1 MFSTKDISR
10 FSQLETPF
18 YYYDLALLQTTL
30 TACAAAAKVYNFHV
44 HYAMKANFNQ
54 IVLEKIKATG
64 FGADCV
70 SGGEVNKA
78 IELGFDKSQVVFAG
92 VGKSDKEIKDALD
105 HDIFCFNVESIQ
117 ELEVINELAAQKG
130 KKAKVAIRINPN
142 VDAHTHHNITTGLD
156 ENKFGIN
163 SWDLTACADMLK
175 NCAQLE
181 FIGIHFHIGSQI
193 TNLDV
198 YKNLCVRVNEFATWF
213 EDRGFM
219 IKVLNV
225 GGGLGIDYHN
235 PEQQVPDFAAYFKI
249 FQDFLEVRSNQEVHF
264 ELGRALVGQSSS
276 LISKVLYV
284 KNGKK
289 KNFIIL
295 DAGMTELMR
304 PALYQA
310 YHKIEN
316 ISAVPATKTGERVDS
331 TETGV
336 KAEKDVNTEN
346 TDVSVETAVKYDVV
360 GPICES
366 TDCFGK
372 EVELPETQ
380 RGDLIAIRSTG
391 AYGEVMASHYNL
403 REAVN
408 VAFSE

>member
-1 MFSTKDISR
+1 MFSNKDIAR
-10 FSQLETPF
+10 FANLETPF
-18 YYYDLALLQTTL
+18 YYYDLNLLQDTL
-30 TACAAAAKVYNFHV
+30 NTCAAAAKLYNFHV
-44 HYAMKANFNQ
+44 HYAMKANFNTK
-54 IVLEKIKATG
+54 VLDCIKAIG

-78 IELGFDKSQVVFAG
+78 VETGFDKGQIVFAG
-92 VGKSDKEIKDALD
+92 VGKSDKEINHALD
-105 HDIFCFNVESIQ
+105 QDIFCFNVESVQ
-117 ELEVINELAAQKG
+117 ELEVINELAAKKG
-130 KKAKVAIRINPN
+130 KKARVAIRINPN

-156 ENKFGIN
+156 ENKFGVN
-163 SWDLTACADMLK
+163 SWDLPQCAETLRASDHI
-175 NCAQLE
+175 E

-198 YKNLCVRVNEFATWF
+198 YKNLCVRVNEFALWF
-213 EDRGFM
+213 EERGFNV
-219 IKVLNV
+219 KVLNV

-235 PEQQVPDFAAYFKI
+235 PDQQIPDFSSYFKI
-249 FQDFLEVRSNQEVHF
+249 FSEFLDIKAGQEVHF
-264 ELGRALVGQSSS
+264 ELGRALVGQSAS

-289 KNFIIL
+289 KNFVVL

-316 ISAVPATKTGERVDS
+316 LTRGK
-331 TETGV
+331 
-336 KAEKDVNTEN
+336 
-346 TDVSVETAVKYDVV
+346 ETALKYDIV

-372 EVELPETQ
+372 EVEQPETF
-380 RGDLIAIRSTG
+380 RGDLYAIRSAG
-391 AYGEVMASHYNL
+391 AYGEVMASKYNL
-403 REAVN
+403 RDEIRSVY
-408 VAFSE
+408 SEKA

>member
-1 MFSTKDISR
+1 MFSDKDIAR
-10 FSQLETPF
+10 FANLETPF
-18 YYYDLALLQTTL
+18 YYYDLTLLQKTL
-30 TACAAAAKVYNFHV
+30 SDCAAAAKVYNFHV
-44 HYAMKANFNQ
+44 HYAMKANFNPA
-54 IVLEKIKATG
+54 VLQKIKAVG

-78 IELGFDKSQVVFAG
+78 IEIGFDKKQVVFAG
-92 VGKSDKEIKDALD
+92 VGKSDREINAALD
-105 HDIFCFNVESIQ
+105 HDIFCFNVESVQ
-117 ELEVINELAAQKG
+117 ELEVINELAEKKG
-130 KKAKVAIRINPN
+130 KLARVAIRINPN

-156 ENKFGIN
+156 ENKFGVN
-163 SWDLTACADMLK
+163 SWDLTACAEMLK
-175 NCAQLE
+175 KSPNLE
-181 FIGIHFHIGSQI
+181 FIGVHFHIGSQI
-193 TNLDV
+193 TNMDV
-198 YKNLCVRVNEFATWF
+198 YKNLCVRVNEFAGWF
-213 EDRGFM
+213 EERGF
-219 IKVLNV
+219 IVKVLNV

-235 PEQQVPDFAAYFKI
+235 PEQQVPDFAAYFKV
-249 FQDFLEVRSNQEVHF
+249 FQEFLEVRSNQEVHF
-264 ELGRALVGQSSS
+264 ELGRALVGQCAS

-316 ISAVPATKTGERVDS
+316 ISKLALAD
-331 TETGV
+331 
-336 KAEKDVNTEN
+336 
-346 TDVSVETAVKYDVV
+346 AVKYDVV

-372 EVELPETQ
+372 EVELPETL
-380 RGDLIAIRSTG
+380 RGDLIALRSTG

-403 REAVN
+403 RENIVS
-408 VAFSE
+408 VYDTEG

>member
-1 MFSTKDISR
+1 MFSDKDISY
-10 FSQLETPF
+10 FATLETPF
-18 YYYDLALLQTTL
+18 YYYDLALLQRTL
-30 TACAAAAKVYNFHV
+30 SNCSDAAKLYNFHV
-44 HYAMKANFNQ
+44 HYAMKANFNSR
-54 IVLEKIKATG
+54 VLEKIKEAG

-70 SGGEVNKA
+70 SGGEVSKA
-78 IELGFDKSQVVFAG
+78 IELGFDKDQVVFAG
-92 VGKSDKEIKDALD
+92 VGKSDKEINDALD
-105 HDIFCFNVESIQ
+105 QDIYCFNVESIQ
-117 ELEVINELAAQKG
+117 ELEVINELAGVKG
-130 KKAKVAIRINPN
+130 KKARVAIRINPN

-163 SWDLTACADMLK
+163 SWDLPLCADTLK
-175 NCAQLE
+175 KSAQLE

-198 YKNLCVRVNEFATWF
+198 YKNLCVRVNEFAEWF
-213 EDRGFM
+213 EERGFTV
-219 IKVLNV
+219 KVLNV
-225 GGGLGIDYHN
+225 GGGLGIDYHH
-235 PEQQVPDFAAYFKI
+235 PEGQIPDFSSYFKI
-249 FQDFLEVRSNQEVHF
+249 FNEFLNVRPNQEVHF
-264 ELGRALVGQSSS
+264 ELGRALVGQSAS

-289 KNFIIL
+289 KNFIVL

-316 ISAVPATKTGERVDS
+316 VS
-331 TETGV
+331 
-336 KAEKDVNTEN
+336 KALTAP
-346 TDVSVETAVKYDVV
+346 AVKYDVV

-372 EVELPETQ
+372 EVELPETF
-380 RGDLIAIRSTG
+380 RNDLIALRSAG

-403 REAVN
+403 RNEIRGIY
-408 VAFSE
+408 SEG

>member
-1 MFSTKDISR
+1 MFSNQDITE
-10 FSQLETPF
+10 FTHQETPF
-18 YYYDLALLQTTL
+18 YYYDLALLQDTL
-30 TACAAAAKVYNFHV
+30 NACADAAKVYNFHV
-44 HYAMKANFNQ
+44 HYAMKANFNPE
-54 IVLEKIKATG
+54 VLKKIQATG

-70 SGGEVNKA
+70 SGGEVMKA
-78 IELGFDKSQVVFAG
+78 ITVGFDKNKVVFAG
-92 VGKSDKEIKDALD
+92 VGKSDKEINEALD
-105 HDIFCFNVESIQ
+105 RDIFCFNVESIQ
-117 ELEVINELAAQKG
+117 ELQVINELAAKKG

-163 SWDLTACADMLK
+163 SWDLGACADTLK
-175 NCAQLE
+175 QCAELE

-198 YKNLCVRVNEFATWF
+198 YKNLCVRVNEFAAWF
-213 EDRGFM
+213 EDRGFRVR
-219 IKVLNV
+219 VLNV
-225 GGGLGIDYHN
+225 GGGLGIDYHH
-235 PEQQVPDFAAYFKI
+235 PDQQIPDFTAYFKI
-249 FQDFLEVRSNQEVHF
+249 FDEFLTVRPNQEVHF

-276 LISKVLYV
+276 LISRVLYV

-316 ISAVPATKTGERVDS
+316 ISRDGSVAT
-331 TETGV
+331 
-336 KAEKDVNTEN
+336 VN
-346 TDVSVETAVKYDVV
+346 YDVV

-372 EVELPETQ
+372 EVELPETE

-391 AYGEVMASHYNL
+391 AYGEVMASQYNL
-403 REAVN
+403 RDAVN
-408 VAFSE
+408 VRYNK

>member
-1 MFSTKDISR
+1 MFSDKDISH
-10 FSQLETPF
+10 FANLETPF
-18 YYYDLALLQTTL
+18 YFYDLTLLQKTL
-30 TACAAAAKVYNFHV
+30 STCADAAKLYNFHV
-44 HYAMKANFNQ
+44 HYAMKANFNAR
-54 IVLEKIKATG
+54 VLEKIKDTG

-70 SGGEVNKA
+70 SGGEVSKA
-78 IELGFDKSQVVFAG
+78 IEVGFKKDQVVFAG
-92 VGKSDKEIKDALD
+92 VGKSDKEINGALD
-105 HDIFCFNVESIQ
+105 NDIFCFNVESIQ
-117 ELEVINELAAQKG
+117 ELEVIDELAG
-130 KKAKVAIRINPN
+130 KKNKKARVAIRINPN

-163 SWDLTACADMLK
+163 SWDLPLCAETLK
-175 NCAQLE
+175 KSANLE
-181 FIGIHFHIGSQI
+181 FLGIHFHIGSQI

-198 YKNLCVRVNEFATWF
+198 YKNLCVRVNEFAAWF
-213 EDRGFM
+213 EERGFTV
-219 IKVLNV
+219 KVLNV

-235 PEQQVPDFAAYFKI
+235 PEQQIPDFGAYFKI
-249 FQDFLEVRSNQEVHF
+249 FSEFLNVRSNQEVHF

-310 YHKIEN
+310 YHKISN
-316 ISAVPATKTGERVDS
+316 ISRL
-331 TETGV
+331 TE
-336 KAEKDVNTEN
+336 AD
-346 TDVSVETAVKYDVV
+346 ALKYDVV

-372 EVELPETQ
+372 EVELPTTV
-380 RGDLIAIRSTG
+380 RGDLIALNSTG

-403 REAVN
+403 RENIVSVYN
-408 VAFSE
+408 TDI

>member
-1 MFSTKDISR
+1 MFSDKDISH
-10 FSQLETPF
+10 FASLETPF
-18 YYYDLALLQTTL
+18 YFYDLTLLQKTL
-30 TACAAAAKVYNFHV
+30 STCADAAKLYNFHV

-54 IVLEKIKATG
+54 RVLEKIKATG

-70 SGGEVNKA
+70 SGGEVSKA
-78 IELGFDKSQVVFAG
+78 IEVGFSKDQVVFAG
-92 VGKSDKEIKDALD
+92 VGKSDKEINGALD
-105 HDIFCFNVESIQ
+105 NDIFCFNVESIQ
-117 ELEVINELAAQKG
+117 ELEVINELAG
-130 KKAKVAIRINPN
+130 KKNKKARVAIRINPN

-163 SWDLTACADMLK
+163 SWDLPLCAETLK
-175 NCAQLE
+175 KSPNLE

-198 YKNLCVRVNEFATWF
+198 YKNLCVRVNEFAEWF
-213 EDRGFM
+213 EERGFTV
-219 IKVLNV
+219 KVLNV

-235 PEQQVPDFAAYFKI
+235 PEQQIPDFSSYFEI
-249 FQDFLEVRSNQEVHF
+249 FNDFLNVRSNQEVHF

-310 YHKIEN
+310 YHKISN
-316 ISAVPATKTGERVDS
+316 ISRLSES
-331 TETGV
+331 
-336 KAEKDVNTEN
+336 N
-346 TDVSVETAVKYDVV
+346 SVKYDVV

-372 EVELPETQ
+372 EVELPGTL
-380 RGDLIAIRSTG
+380 RGDLIALNSTG

-403 REAVN
+403 RENIVSVYN
-408 VAFSE
+408 TDI

>member
-1 MFSTKDISR
+1 MFSDKDISH
-10 FSQLETPF
+10 FANLETPF
-18 YYYDLALLQTTL
+18 YYYDLSLLQKTL
-30 TACAAAAKVYNFHV
+30 SNCADAAKLYNFHV
-44 HYAMKANFNQ
+44 HYAMKANFNPK
-54 IVLEKIKATG
+54 VLQSIKATG

-78 IELGFDKSQVVFAG
+78 IEVGFDKGRIVFAG
-92 VGKSDKEIKDALD
+92 VGKSDKEINTALD
-105 HDIFCFNVESIQ
+105 SDIFCFNVESIQ
-117 ELEVINELAAQKG
+117 ELEVINELAAAKQ
-130 KKAKVAIRINPN
+130 KKASVAIRINPN

-163 SWDLTACADMLK
+163 SWDLPICAETLK
-175 NCAQLE
+175 KCVNLE

-198 YKNLCVRVNEFATWF
+198 YKNLCVRVNEFSKWF
-213 EDRGFM
+213 EERGFAV
-219 IKVLNV
+219 KVLNV

-235 PEQQVPDFAAYFKI
+235 PNGQIPDFLSYFKI
-249 FQDFLEVRSNQEVHF
+249 FNDFLNVRPNQEVHF

-310 YHKIEN
+310 YHQIEN
-316 ISAVPATKTGERVDS
+316 LSRLSHPLTI
-331 TETGV
+331 
-336 KAEKDVNTEN
+336 
-346 TDVSVETAVKYDVV
+346 KYDVV

-372 EVELPETQ
+372 EVELPETL
-380 RGDLIAIRSTG
+380 RGDLIALRSTG

-403 REAVN
+403 RENIQSVYSA
-408 VAFSE
+408 

>member
-1 MFSTKDISR
+1 MFSNKDIAQ
-10 FSQLETPF
+10 FANLETPF
-18 YYYDLALLQTTL
+18 YYYDLSLLQDTL
-30 TACAAAAKVYNFHV
+30 SACASAAKVYGFHV
-44 HYAMKANFNQ
+44 HYAMKANFNE
-54 IVLEKIKATG
+54 VLLQKIKETG

-70 SGGEVNKA
+70 SGNEVKKA
-78 IELGFDKSQVVFAG
+78 VEVGFPNAQIVFAG
-92 VGKSDKEIKDALD
+92 VGKSDREINEALD
-105 HDIFCFNVESIQ
+105 QDIFCFNVESIQ
-117 ELEVINELAAQKG
+117 ELEVINELAA
-130 KKAKVAIRINPN
+130 KKNKTAKVAIRINPN

-163 SWDLTACADMLK
+163 SWDLPACADMLK
-175 NCAQLE
+175 QCPQLE
-181 FIGIHFHIGSQI
+181 FVGIHFHIGSQI

-198 YKNLCVRVNEFATWF
+198 YKNLCVRVNEFAKWF
-213 EDRGFM
+213 EERGF
-219 IKVLNV
+219 IVRILNV
-225 GGGLGIDYHN
+225 GGGLGINYHQ
-235 PEQQVPDFAAYFKI
+235 PEAQIPDFEAYFKI
-249 FQDFLEVRSNQEVHF
+249 FNDFLEVRSNQEVHF

-310 YHKIEN
+310 YHQIEN
-316 ISAVPATKTGERVDS
+316 LSKREEGIST
-331 TETGV
+331 
-336 KAEKDVNTEN
+336 
-346 TDVSVETAVKYDVV
+346 KYDVV

-372 EVELPETQ
+372 EVEMQETS

-403 REAVN
+403 REN
-408 VAFSE
+408 VRVAYSEL

>member
-1 MFSTKDISR
+1 MFSNKDIAQ
-10 FSQLETPF
+10 FANLETPF
-18 YYYDLALLQTTL
+18 YYYNLSLLQDTL
-30 TACAAAAKVYNFHV
+30 GACASAAKVYGFHV
-44 HYAMKANFNQ
+44 HYAMKANFNE
-54 IVLEKIKATG
+54 VLLQKIKETG

-70 SGGEVNKA
+70 SGNEVKKA
-78 IELGFDKSQVVFAG
+78 VEVGFPNAQIVFAG
-92 VGKSDKEIKDALD
+92 VGKSDREINEALD
-105 HDIFCFNVESIQ
+105 QDIFCFNVESIQ
-117 ELEVINELAAQKG
+117 ELEVINELAA
-130 KKAKVAIRINPN
+130 KKNKTAKVAIRINPN

-163 SWDLTACADMLK
+163 SWDLPACADMLK
-175 NCAQLE
+175 QCLQLE
-181 FIGIHFHIGSQI
+181 FVGIHFHIGSQI

-198 YKNLCVRVNEFATWF
+198 YKNLCVRVNEFAQWF
-213 EDRGFM
+213 EERGFTVR
-219 IKVLNV
+219 ILNV
-225 GGGLGIDYHN
+225 GGGLGINYHQ
-235 PEQQVPDFAAYFKI
+235 PEAQIPDFEAYFKI
-249 FQDFLEVRSNQEVHF
+249 FNDFLEVRSNQEVHF

-310 YHKIEN
+310 YHQIEN
-316 ISAVPATKTGERVDS
+316 LSKREEGIAT
-331 TETGV
+331 
-336 KAEKDVNTEN
+336 
-346 TDVSVETAVKYDVV
+346 KYDVV

-372 EVELPETQ
+372 EVEMQETS

-403 REAVN
+403 REN
-408 VAFSE
+408 VRVAYSEL

>member
-1 MFSTKDISR
+1 MFSDKDLSH
-10 FSQLETPF
+10 FASLETPF
-18 YYYDLALLQTTL
+18 YFYDLTLLQKTL
-30 TACAAAAKVYNFHV
+30 STCADAAKLYNFHV

-54 IVLEKIKATG
+54 RVLEKIKATG

-70 SGGEVNKA
+70 SGGEVSKA
-78 IELGFDKSQVVFAG
+78 IEVGFSKDQVVFAG
-92 VGKSDKEIKDALD
+92 VGKSDKEINGALD
-105 HDIFCFNVESIQ
+105 NDIFCFNVESIQ
-117 ELEVINELAAQKG
+117 ELEVINELAG
-130 KKAKVAIRINPN
+130 KKNKKARVAIRINPN

-163 SWDLTACADMLK
+163 SWDLPLCAETLK
-175 NCAQLE
+175 KSPNLE

-198 YKNLCVRVNEFATWF
+198 YKNLCVRVNEFAEWF
-213 EDRGFM
+213 EERGFTV
-219 IKVLNV
+219 KVLNV

-235 PEQQVPDFAAYFKI
+235 PEQQIPDFSSYFKI
-249 FQDFLEVRSNQEVHF
+249 FNDFLNVRSNQEVHF

-310 YHKIEN
+310 YHKISN
-316 ISAVPATKTGERVDS
+316 ISRLSES
-331 TETGV
+331 
-336 KAEKDVNTEN
+336 N
-346 TDVSVETAVKYDVV
+346 SVKYDVV

-372 EVELPETQ
+372 EVELPGTL
-380 RGDLIAIRSTG
+380 RGDLIALNSTG

-403 REAVN
+403 RENIVSVYN
-408 VAFSE
+408 TDI